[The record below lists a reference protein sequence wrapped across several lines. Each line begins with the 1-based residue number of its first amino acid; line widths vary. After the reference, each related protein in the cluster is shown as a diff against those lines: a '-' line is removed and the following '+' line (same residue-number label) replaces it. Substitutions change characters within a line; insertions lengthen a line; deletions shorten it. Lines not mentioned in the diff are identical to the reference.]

1 MIIKINIINRLT
13 KIICSF
19 HDITDLLFIVFI
31 YMYHYIFNHTPFY
44 ISKLLSLDI
53 SDTAVCFVLHFGHSV
68 RKKHCSQLIYGHL
81 ILICLYKLN
90 GLSCSRVQLL
100 ICSDILKNIFC
111 WQKGHIIKQKCF
123 LQFSFGQII
132 SLSSLVLSD
141 TAVDEQYGHIVLLF
155 VD

>member
-53 SDTAVCFVLHFGHSV
+53 SDTAV
-68 RKKHCSQLIYGHL
+68 
-81 ILICLYKLN
+81 
-90 GLSCSRVQLL
+90 
-100 ICSDILKNIFC
+100 D
-111 WQKGHIIKQKCF
+111 
-123 LQFSFGQII
+123 LQST
-132 SLSSLVLSD
+132 S
-141 TAVDEQYGHIVLLF
+141 
-155 VD
+155 

>member
-44 ISKLLSLDI
+44 ISKLLSL
-53 SDTAVCFVLHFGHSV
+53 

-90 GLSCSRVQLL
+90 CLSCSRVKLL